1 MKKLVV
7 VVKDMKQF
15 ILSCLCALAAV
26 VLSADETAK
35 KPVAAVSV
43 EKPAA
48 AVPAKEPIRVAC
60 VGDSITYG
68 HGASNRAKTSY
79 PAQLQTLLGDE
90 WSVVNFGH
98 NARTALDDGK
108 EWNGKGGMGYRK
120 SPEFAKALA
129 SKPDIVVFMLG
140 TNDSKPVNWDGKS
153 DDVKRDYAKLV
164 DDFLALD
171 PKPVVVIGAS
181 PFVKKDSFSIRESEA
196 WAFETLYEL
205 GIRYDSSVFP
215 AMLTTDTRTAVFSW
229 PSIRAASMLLS
240 LLRICL
246 FSFMTMSS
254 RARFPPVYAG
264 AAKRMPLRAFSSQ
277 A

>member
-7 VVKDMKQF
+7 VVKDMKKF

-68 HGASNRAKTSY
+68 HGASNRVQTSY

-171 PKPVVVIGAS
+171 PKPVVLIAAS
-181 PFVKKDSFSIRESEA
+181 PFVKKDSFSDAYAVTKAAADKSYIGDGVHPNDA
-196 WAFETLYEL
+196 GYGVIAAAFAEK
-205 GIRYDSSVFP
+205 
-215 AMLTTDTRTAVFSW
+215 
-229 PSIRAASMLLS
+229 
-240 LLRICL
+240 LRGL
-246 FSFMTMSS
+246 
-254 RARFPPVYAG
+254 RGGLDARGGDARNLNGKEP
-264 AAKRMPLRAFSSQ
+264 K
-277 A
+277 